1 MMNKIVALYK
11 FLDIRDPDLIRSKIK
26 NKLDKLNMYGTILV
40 GKEGINGTI
49 SSDIESNLFLAIDF
63 IKSIIGCNDIDLK
76 FSESDTRPFVR
87 LKVKLKNE
95 IVTIGDSS
103 INPNDVVGEYINAN
117 DWNKLISNNDTL
129 LIDTR
134 NDYECSI
141 GTFKNAINPKTNTFR
156 EFPNWI
162 KSQNFSDKDKKEK
175 KIAMFCTGGIR
186 CEKASSLMKKEGFEN
201 VYHLKG
207 GILKYIETVSEKD
220 SLWSGECFVFDDRV
234 SLDHNLQKGTYDMCH
249 GCRMPITIE
258 DKASDKYIRGVAC
271 PSCFDKTTK
280 EQKARYMSRQK
291 QVDIAKTRNQKHIG
305 PKEEVKNYKP

>member
-11 FLDIRDPDLIRSKIK
+11 FLDIRDPHLIRSKIK
-26 NKLDKLNMYGTILV
+26 NKLDKLNTYGTILV
-40 GKEGINGTI
+40 GKEGVNGTI

-103 INPNDVVGEYINAN
+103 INPNDVVGEYISAN

-207 GILKYIETVSEKD
+207 GILKYLEDVPEEHSSWEGD
-220 SLWSGECFVFDDRV
+220 CFVFDARV
-234 SLDHNLQKGTYDMCH
+234 SVGHRLSEGPHLLCYACRRPILPKDQNHRKYEHGVSCH
-249 GCRMPITIE
+249 Q
-258 DKASDKYIRGVAC
+258 
-271 PSCFDKTTK
+271 CFDKTSDYDK
-280 EQKARYMSRQK
+280 CRFRERQK
-291 QVDIAKTRNQKHIG
+291 QIKLARDRGAKHMAGYDGN
-305 PKEEVKNYKP
+305 